1 MADGSGWLQISTEG
15 FASFN
20 QSRPPGHLVKE
31 LVQNAFDALADAL
44 GTVSLNY
51 RYDGRDFHVEC
62 RDSGNGIHDLS
73 AMRVVYL
80 TFKTDSHLKRGRF
93 GRGFKEILSVA
104 RSATV
109 TSGSETIEFV
119 IENGKRVTHTIKT
132 SRPVT
137 GSQVAMR
144 FDWPA
149 ETVKDFDSYFSRF
162 LVPKNVTLNLNGR
175 ALKRRP
181 VEHSIEAQLTTEIYN
196 PENHS
201 WQKPRRKTT
210 IELVKTRGDEEAFI
224 YEMGIPVALA
234 EWTVPYHANILQRVP
249 MNPNR
254 DALASGYAKRIHA
267 ACLPTLLPELGAE
280 AITADWVG
288 AAGADA
294 APEIQKEIVTK
305 AFGDNAVRSVPV
317 MGKRDFDDDAQRI
330 GRNIVKT
337 AQMSG
342 GFREMAKAHL
352 PTAKE
357 TVIRREAEVAQE
369 IAANRFTA
377 ADIKEKSDRRHAW
390 IEKRGGKAR
399 VDRCLSFAV
408 WFCQKLIDST
418 SERQKAVTGALALG
432 DDPVQLG
439 ARVSRFLAHW
449 SGDNRVTLA
458 LECDCFWK
466 DPIGAEA
473 LGILIH
479 EAAHARN
486 AHHGKSFHDEVER
499 LGGVAAEIMFHHA
512 EYVRRNWADLVRAA
526 SPVTA
531 VTAKGGAW
539 LKALFSS

>member
-1 MADGSGWLQISTEG
+1 MADGGGWLQISTEG

-31 LVQNAFDALADAL
+31 LVQNAFDALGDAP
-44 GTVSLNY
+44 GKVSLDY
-51 RYDGRDFHVEC
+51 RHEGQHFHVEC
-62 RDSGNGIHDLS
+62 RDSGNGIHDLT

-119 IENGKRVTHTIKT
+119 IENGKQVTHTIKIPK
-132 SRPVT
+132 PVT
-137 GSQVAMR
+137 GSQVTMR

-181 VEHSIEAQLTTEIYN
+181 VEHSIETQLTTEIYN

-210 IELVKTRGDEEAFI
+210 IELFKTRGEEEPFI

-254 DALASGYAKRIHA
+254 DALASGYAKRVHA
-267 ACLPTLLPELGAE
+267 ACLPRLLPELSAE
-280 AITADWVG
+280 AVTADWVG
-288 AAGADA
+288 AAGVEV
-294 APEIQKEIVTK
+294 APEIQKEIVSK
-305 AFGDNAVRSVPV
+305 AFGENAVRSVPV
-317 MGKRDFDDDAQRI
+317 MGKRDFDDDAERI

-357 TVIRREAEVAQE
+357 TVITREVEVAKE
-369 IAANRFTA
+369 IAANRFTPA
-377 ADIKEKSDRRHAW
+377 EIQDRRDRRHAW

-408 WFCQKLIDST
+408 WFCQKLVEST
-418 SERQKAVTGALALG
+418 GERQTPVTGALALG
-432 DDPVQLG
+432 DDPTYLHM
-439 ARVSRFLAHW
+439 RVGRFLAYW
-449 SGDNRVTLA
+449 GSGNQVTLA

-466 DPIGAEA
+466 DPLGASA
-473 LGILIH
+473 LAIFIH

-486 AHHGKSFHDEVER
+486 THHGKSFHEEVER
-499 LGGVAAEIMFHHA
+499 LGGVGAEIMFQYA
-512 EYVRRNWADLVRAA
+512 EYVRRNWPDLVTGG
-526 SPVTA
+526 SPVAA
-531 VTAKGGAW
+531 VKAKSGAW
-539 LKALFSS
+539 LKALFSF